1 MISVI
6 ATITTREGGVAALL
20 EHINDNLSNVRA
32 ESGCIEY
39 LPMLDA
45 ESGMAA
51 QVKAANV
58 VIMLEKW
65 ETMEAL
71 HDHSVAPHML
81 DYREK
86 VKDIVQSVS
95 LKVLAPA

>member
-51 QVKAANV
+51 QVKDANV

-65 ETMEAL
+65 ETMEHCTTTRWHRICSIIERKSKTLSRAS
-71 HDHSVAPHML
+71 H
-81 DYREK
+81 
-86 VKDIVQSVS
+86 
-95 LKVLAPA
+95 